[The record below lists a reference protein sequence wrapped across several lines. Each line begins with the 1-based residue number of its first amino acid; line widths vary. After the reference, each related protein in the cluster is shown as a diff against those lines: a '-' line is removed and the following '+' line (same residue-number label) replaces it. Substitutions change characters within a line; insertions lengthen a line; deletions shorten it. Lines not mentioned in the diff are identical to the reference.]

1 MALPESVE
9 LPIQLSEGSTLPAY
23 QTLGSAGM
31 DLCTSEEFVLNPM
44 ERRLVGTGLRIAIP
58 EGYEGQVRPRSG
70 LAVRHGI
77 SMVNTPGTIDS
88 DYRGE
93 VRLILINF
101 GNEAVQF
108 SQGERIGQLVIC
120 PVVRASLKVVD
131 GLDSTERGEG
141 GFGSTGK

>member
-1 MALPESVE
+1 MPS
-9 LPIQLSEGSTLPAY
+9 Y
-23 QTLGSAGM
+23 QTAGSAGM

-44 ERRLVGTGLRIAIP
+44 ERRLVGTGIRIAIP
-58 EGYEGQVRPRSG
+58 VGFEGQVRPRSG

-93 VRLILINF
+93 LRLILINF
-101 GNEAVQF
+101 GTETVQF
-108 SQGERIGQLVIC
+108 SQGDRIGQLVIC
-120 PVVRASLKVVD
+120 PIVRAELRVVD

-141 GFGSTGK
+141 GFGSTGR